1 MAQESAPRRSAVVMA
16 GTRGLGQ
23 ACAAELLRGGLQVTV
38 CGRDAQRLEQAVSEL
53 GEEAGA
59 DAVTGE
65 RADVSSA
72 EDVERLVS
80 GAAERYGRLDALV
93 VNAGGP
99 PPGDFADVS
108 MEDWDTA
115 YALTLRS
122 AVTAIRAAV
131 PAMREGGFG
140 RIVIIGSSSVRRPI
154 GGLVLSNV
162 FRPALAGLVK
172 SLATD
177 LAPEGITVNMVS
189 PGRIDTERVR
199 TLDERKA
206 ARQGSSAEE
215 VRRGSEAAIPAGR
228 YGRPEELAAMVG
240 FLAEERAS
248 YVTGQ
253 SLLVDGGLVPSLP

>member
-1 MAQESAPRRSAVVMA
+1 MVEESAPRRTAVVMA

-23 ACAAELLRGGLQVTV
+23 ACAAELLRGGLEVTV
-38 CGRDAQRLEQAVSEL
+38 CGRDGERLEQAVAEL
-53 GEEAGA
+53 GAVAGN

-65 RADVSSA
+65 RADVSST
-72 EDVERLVS
+72 EDVERLVG
-80 GAAERYGRLDALV
+80 GAVERYGRLDTLV

-162 FRPALAGLVK
+162 FRPALTGLVK
-172 SLATD
+172 SLSTD
-177 LAPEGITVNMVS
+177 LAPDGITVNMVS

-206 ARQGSSAEE
+206 TRQGTTAEE
-215 VRRGSEAAIPAGR
+215 VRNSSEAAIPAGR
-228 YGRPEELAAMVG
+228 YGKPEELAAMVG
-240 FLAEERAS
+240 FLAEERAG
-248 YVTGQ
+248 YITGQ

>member
-1 MAQESAPRRSAVVMA
+1 MAEENAPRRTAVVMA

-23 ACAAELLRGGLQVTV
+23 ASAAELLRGGLQVTV
-38 CGRDAQRLEQAVSEL
+38 CGRDGDRLEEAVSEL
-53 GEEAGA
+53 GAVAGPEAVAG
-59 DAVTGE
+59 VC
-65 RADVSSA
+65 ADVSSA
-72 EDVERLVS
+72 EGVEGLID
-80 GAAERYGRLDALV
+80 GAVQRYGRLDVLV

-108 MEDWDTA
+108 MDDWDTA

-122 AVTAIRAAV
+122 AVTAIRSAV

-162 FRPALAGLVK
+162 FRPALTGLVK
-172 SLATD
+172 SLSTD

-206 ARQGSSAEE
+206 RRQGTTAEE
-215 VRRGSEAAIPAGR
+215 VRRGAEASIPAGR
-228 YGRPEELAAMVG
+228 YGRPEELGAMVG
-240 FLAEERAS
+240 FLAEERAG

>member
-1 MAQESAPRRSAVVMA
+1 MAQESDPRRTAVVMA

-23 ACAAELLRGGLQVTV
+23 ACAAELLRGGLEVTV
-38 CGRDAQRLEQAVSEL
+38 CGRDGERLQQAVAEL
-53 GEEAGA
+53 GAVAGD

-65 RADVSSA
+65 RADVSST
-72 EDVERLVS
+72 EDVERLVG
-80 GAAERYGRLDALV
+80 GAVERYGRLDVLV

-131 PAMREGGFG
+131 PAMRERGFG
-140 RIVIIGSSSVRRPI
+140 RIAVIGSSSVRRPLE
-154 GGLVLSNV
+154 GLVLSNV
-162 FRPALAGLVK
+162 FRPALTGLVK
-172 SLATD
+172 SLAGD
-177 LAPEGITVNMVS
+177 LAPDGITVNMVS

-206 ARQGSSAEE
+206 QRQGTTAEE

-228 YGRPEELAAMVG
+228 YGRPEELAALVG
-240 FLAEERAS
+240 FLAEERAG
-248 YVTGQ
+248 YITGQ
-253 SLLVDGGLVPSLP
+253 SLLADGGLTPTLP

>member
-1 MAQESAPRRSAVVMA
+1 MAQESTPRRTAVVMA

-23 ACAAELLRGGLQVTV
+23 ACAAELLRGGYRVTI
-38 CGRDAQRLEQAVSEL
+38 CGRGRERLDEAVAEL
-53 GEEAGA
+53 GEVAGA

-65 RADVSSA
+65 LADVSA
-72 EDVERLVS
+72 TEDVERLVG
-80 GAAERYGRLDALV
+80 GAIERYGRLDTLV

-108 MEDWDTA
+108 MADWDTA

-122 AVTAIRAAV
+122 AVTAIQAAAG
-131 PAMREGGFG
+131 AMREGGFG
-140 RIVIIGSSSVRRPI
+140 RIVILGSSSVRKPI

-162 FRPALAGLVK
+162 FRPALTGLVK
-172 SLATD
+172 SLAVD

-189 PGRIDTERVR
+189 PGRIDTDRVR

-206 ARQGSSAEE
+206 AKQGTTAEE
-215 VRRGSEAAIPAGR
+215 VRRTSEAAIPAGR
-228 YGRPEELAAMVG
+228 YGSPGELAAMVG
-240 FLAEERAS
+240 FLAEERAG

-253 SLLVDGGLVPSLP
+253 SMLIDGGMVPSLP

>member
-1 MAQESAPRRSAVVMA
+1 MAEDNAPRRSAVVMA

-23 ACAAELLRGGLQVTV
+23 AAAAELLRGGYRVTV
-38 CGRDAQRLEQAVSEL
+38 CGRDGARLEEAVAEL
-53 GEEAGA
+53 GEVAGA
-59 DAVTGE
+59 EAVTGE
-65 RADVSSA
+65 RADVSAA
-72 EDVERLVS
+72 EDVERLVE
-80 GAAERYGRLDALV
+80 GAVAHYGRLDTLV

-99 PPGDFADVS
+99 PPGDFADVG

-162 FRPALAGLVK
+162 FRPALTGLVK
-172 SLATD
+172 SLAVD

-189 PGRIDTERVR
+189 PGRIDTERVQ
-199 TLDERKA
+199 TLDARKA
-206 ARQGSSAEE
+206 ERQGTAAEE
-215 VRRGSEAAIPAGR
+215 VRRASESAIPAGR
-228 YGRPEELAAMVG
+228 YGRPEELGAMVG

-253 SLLVDGGLVPSLP
+253 SLLVDGGLVPTLP

>member
-1 MAQESAPRRSAVVMA
+1 MA
-16 GTRGLGQ
+16 GTRGLGL
-23 ACAAELLRGGLQVTV
+23 ACAGELLRTGHAVTV
-38 CGRDAQRLEQAVSEL
+38 CGRDPERLDAAVTEL
-53 GEEAGA
+53 GGLGP
-59 DAVTGE
+59 VTGE
-65 RADVSSA
+65 RADVAAA
-72 EDVERLVS
+72 EDVDRLVN
-80 GAAERYGRLDALV
+80 GAVDRFGGLDVLV

-99 PPGDFADVS
+99 PAGDFGDVD
-108 MEDWDTA
+108 MDDWDTA

-131 PAMREGGFG
+131 PAMRRGGFG
-140 RIVIIGSSSVRRPI
+140 RVLVIGSSSVRRPL

-177 LAPEGITVNMVS
+177 LAPDGITVNMVS

-199 TLDERKA
+199 LLDERRA
-206 ARQGSSAEE
+206 DREGGTAEAVRSA
-215 VRRGSEAAIPAGR
+215 SEAAIPAGR

-240 FLAEERAS
+240 FLAGEQAG

-253 SLLVDGGLVPSLP
+253 SLLVDGGLVPTLP